1 MICELIIK
9 FTVEQENAPGYKRKF
24 AQNIMLLAMLSFHR
38 TFEGRFIK
46 PLMNSVGDSY
56 LLVTEPHLSS
66 GVPRDIHPAEKQ
78 PLVFSVSRRA
88 AYQLGLDGLVVLLV
102 DHVVHAVAVD
112 QQVLLITTQTSHLH
126 EYICVLDSLH

>member
-1 MICELIIK
+1 
-9 FTVEQENAPGYKRKF
+9 
-24 AQNIMLLAMLSFHR
+24 MLLAISSFHR
-38 TFEGRFIK
+38 TSEGRFIK

-78 PLVFSVSRRA
+78 PLVFSVSGRA

-102 DHVVHAVAVD
+102 DHIVHAVAVD

-126 EYICVLDSLH
+126 EYIWVLVILH